1 VEDYHRLLESA
12 DLSVRARAA
21 KNWTEWEWALSSVER
36 GRTMSGRWQ
45 DPAFQL
51 ARARIVTH
59 YFRNAAWLS
68 DGQLLREAGSL
79 AGIPGIIIN
88 GRLDVQA
95 PLRTAWELAHA
106 WPHAELVIVEGAG
119 HSTSDRGMNQAIVAA
134 TDRFARGARS
144 ESAAT

>member
-1 VEDYHRLLESA
+1 L
-12 DLSVRARAA
+12 
-21 KNWTEWEWALSSVER
+21 
-36 GRTMSGRWQ
+36 SGRWQ

-95 PLRTAWELAHA
+95 PLRTAWELANA

-119 HSTSDRGMNQAIVAA
+119 HSTSDRGMNEAIVAA
-134 TDRFARGARS
+134 TNRFARGARS